1 MAEGTASDPASD
13 RGQDPAV
20 AVERVRRRRELAE
33 SLDRTEFGDV
43 YVLSQESADRALT
56 PARRSV
62 IQALH
67 RHDVGSQRELA
78 DRLDRDPG
86 NVKRDIAVLIDEG
99 IVGREQ
105 TGRAYRPYLKYDT
118 VLVEPIPAP
127 E

>member
-1 MAEGTASDPASD
+1 MAETTTGDQPSDQRADDTAS
-13 RGQDPAV
+13 
-20 AVERVRRRRELAE
+20 VERVRRRRQLAE
-33 SLDRTEFGDV
+33 SLDRSEFGDV

-67 RHDVGSQRELA
+67 RHDVASQRELA
-78 DRLDRDPG
+78 DRLDRNPG
-86 NVKRDIAVLIDEG
+86 NVKRDVAVLIDEG
-99 IVGREQ
+99 IVAREQ

-118 VLVEPIPAP
+118 LLVEPLPTP